1 MAKRLHR
8 LRVVLS
14 SLLPVYDFPWRRG
27 LEPAP
32 KVAALNAWIREYAES
47 NGFVYVDYHSAM
59 ADARQGLAVEIAPDG
74 VHPNEAGY
82 RMMTPLVERGI
93 TEALARRKQ

>member
-1 MAKRLHR
+1 MAKRLQR

-14 SLLPVYDFPWRRG
+14 SVLPVYDFPWRRG

-32 KVAALNAWIREYAES
+32 KVAAFTAWIREYAES

-59 ADARQGLAVEIAPDG
+59 ADARQGLLSRSR
-74 VHPNEAGY
+74 
-82 RMMTPLVERGI
+82 RMASIRTRPATG
-93 TEALARRKQ
+93 